1 VASIQRIMQMAVNPE
16 PFMTIGG
23 GTIVVLNRP
32 D

>member
-1 VASIQRIMQMAVNPE
+1 VASIQRIMAVKPE
-16 PFMTIGG
+16 LFMIIGG

>member
-1 VASIQRIMQMAVNPE
+1 MQMAVNPE
-16 PFMTIGG
+16 PFMIIGG

>member
-1 VASIQRIMQMAVNPE
+1 MQVAVNPE
-16 PFMTIGG
+16 SFMTIGG